1 MEYSHAV
8 TRLKRDAHDDKGC
21 GDSNSNNEFDESD
34 HSKKDAVHC
43 SQTDLDRNNE
53 SCSSPLLLNILTKH
67 AFQETKHAFF
77 NSGSLYSLYDVN

>member
-53 SCSSPLLLNILTKH
+53 SCSSPPSSKYL
-67 AFQETKHAFF
+67 
-77 NSGSLYSLYDVN
+77 V